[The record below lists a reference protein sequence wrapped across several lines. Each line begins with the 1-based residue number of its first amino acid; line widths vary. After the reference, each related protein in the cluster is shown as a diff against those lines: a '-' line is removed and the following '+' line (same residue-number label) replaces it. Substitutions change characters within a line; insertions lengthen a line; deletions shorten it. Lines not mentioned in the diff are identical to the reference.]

1 MLDTPVYLVTGFLEA
16 GKTKFINDT
25 MNDPK
30 FTDAD
35 RVLVIA
41 CEEGEEE
48 FDDFA
53 VEYIDDISEI
63 TPENMIRLQKRH
75 DATKIVIE
83 YNGMWQLSQLFE
95 RAPEHWIIGQN
106 ILFVNAETFEGYNKN
121 MRSLVVDKIQNAD
134 LIIFNRVDDVD
145 CMELHK
151 IVRGLSR
158 GANIIYEKSTGETA
172 YDDIE
177 DPLPFDKDAD
187 IIVIEDRDYAL
198 FYRDLSEDMAAY
210 DGKTVRF
217 KAIVAKDKSLGTG
230 TMFVGRHIMI
240 CCADDIQYSPLV
252 CKWGRSDDWESYDW
266 VTVEAKIK
274 IAHHKAYQTAGPVLT
289 ALSVTKAYQ
298 PTDPVATFY

>member
-25 MNDPK
+25 MADPK
-30 FTDAD
+30 FTSGDK
-35 RVLVIA
+35 VLVIA

-48 FDDFA
+48 FGDFD
-53 VEYIDDISEI
+53 VEYIDSIDEIS
-63 TPENMIRLQKRH
+63 PENMIRLQKRH
-75 DATKIVIE
+75 EATKLMIE
-83 YNGMWQLSQLFE
+83 YNGMWQISDLYE

-106 ILFVNAETFEGYNKN
+106 IVFFDGETFDSYNKN

-134 LIIFNRVDDVD
+134 LVVFNRVDDVD
-145 CMELHK
+145 CMELHRV
-151 IVRGLSR
+151 VRGLSR
-158 GANIIYEKSTGETA
+158 STDIIYEKTTGETA

-187 IIVIEDRDYAL
+187 VIVIEDRDYAL
-198 FYRDLSEDMAAY
+198 FYRDLSEDMASY

-230 TMFVGRHIMI
+230 TMFVGRHIMV

-252 CKWGRSDDWESYDW
+252 CKWGRSDDYESYDW

-274 IAHHKAYQTAGPVLT
+274 IANHKAYQTAGPVLT
-289 ALSVTKAYQ
+289 AISVTRAYQ